1 MTFQRE
7 KQNVSANQLLQAVI
21 DGDDILLNQCTITD
35 SLDINRL
42 FDANEKFQTEK
53 LEIQQTPNCK
63 IITLSQSIVFDKCTF
78 EENVVF
84 AGPWS
89 EPDSIKIDFKGN
101 IVFNSSTFNAQTR
114 FRNAIFSGI
123 ASFDGCTFGGV
134 ATFRKASFQ
143 KDAKY
148 RTVAFK
154 GFVLFGDAL
163 FGASAKFT
171 NSHFAR
177 GADFSNVKFQSE
189 TDFSGTYSSSRSVPT
204 CNSIYFA
211 YHKHGDDESFWR
223 FVKQSAQEAGYYQ
236 LAGECFYKER
246 CSRLQKKARGPY
258 SQEACSPSKKLI
270 RTISSIRLLPEL
282 IFGKMLFGYGER
294 PARVLAASAVIILF
308 CAFFYWAPGSLDSRT
323 GPVETSFMQ
332 GLYFSTITFTTLGYG
347 DLYPANDSVS
357 RIVAMTEA
365 ISGGFMMAL
374 FVVCLAKRF
383 SRG

>member
-21 DGDDILLNQCTITD
+21 DGDNILLSQCTITD

-42 FDANEKFQTEK
+42 FDANEKFQTER

-89 EPDSIKIDFKGN
+89 EPDSIKINFKEN
-101 IVFNSSTFNAQTR
+101 IIFNSSTFNAQTR
-114 FRNAIFSGI
+114 FRNATSGGI
-123 ASFDGCTFGGV
+123 ASFDGCTFGGI
-134 ATFRKASFQ
+134 ATFRNASFQ

-177 GADFSNVKFQSE
+177 GTDFSNVKFQSE
-189 TDFSGTYSSSRSVPT
+189 TNFSGTYSSSRSVPT

-223 FVKQSAQEAGYYQ
+223 FVKQSAQEAGHYQ

-258 SQEACSPSKKLI
+258 SHQACSPSKKLI

-282 IFGKMLFGYGER
+282 VFGKMLFGYGER
-294 PARVLAASAVIILF
+294 PARVLAVSAVIILF
-308 CAFFYWAPGSLDSRT
+308 CAFFYWAPGSLDSKT
-323 GPVETSFMQ
+323 EPVETSFMQ

-347 DLYPANDSVS
+347 DLYPANDGVS
-357 RIVAMTEA
+357 RIVAMAEA
-365 ISGGFMMAL
+365 VSGVFMMA
-374 FVVCLAKRF
+374 
-383 SRG
+383 

>member
-1 MTFQRE
+1 MTFHRE
-7 KQNVSANQLLQAVI
+7 KQNVSANQLLQALI
-21 DGDDILLNQCTITD
+21 DGDNILLNQCTITD

-42 FDANEKFQTEK
+42 FDENEKFQTEK

-89 EPDSIKIDFKGN
+89 QPDSIGVNFKEN
-101 IVFNSSTFNAQTR
+101 IVFNSSIFNAQTR
-114 FRNAIFSGI
+114 FRNATFEGL

-134 ATFRKASFQ
+134 ITFRNASFQ

-154 GFVLFGDAL
+154 GFVLFGDAV
-163 FGASAKFT
+163 FGNSAKFT

-177 GADFSNVKFQSE
+177 GADFSNVEFRSE
-189 TDFSGTYSSSRSVPT
+189 TDFSGAYSSSRSVPT
-204 CNSIYFA
+204 CDSVYFA
-211 YHKHGDDESFWR
+211 YQKHGDDESFWR
-223 FVKQSAQEAGYYQ
+223 FVKQSAQEAGHYQ

-246 CSRLQKKARGPY
+246 CSRLQKKVRGPY
-258 SQEACSPSKKLI
+258 SKQALSSSKKLI
-270 RTISSIRLLPEL
+270 KTITAVRLLPEL

-294 PARVLAASAVIILF
+294 PARVLIASALIILF
-308 CAFFYWAPGSLDSRT
+308 CAFFYCAPNALSSRT
-323 GPVETSFMQ
+323 GTIEPSFMQ

-347 DLYPANDSVS
+347 DLYPATDSTS

-365 ISGGFMMAL
+365 VSGVFMMAL